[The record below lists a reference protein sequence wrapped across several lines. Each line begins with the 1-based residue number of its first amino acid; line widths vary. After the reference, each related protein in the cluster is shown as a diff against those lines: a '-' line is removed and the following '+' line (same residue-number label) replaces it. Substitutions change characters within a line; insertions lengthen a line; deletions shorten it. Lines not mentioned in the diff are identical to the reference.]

1 MCIRT
6 TANARED
13 VNRKVES
20 FFFFFLDVSARV
32 LAVSLLSVRSDNR
45 YRSRRGRPLEIGIMP
60 ALEVVGGLAGK
71 VGVNRRVAT
80 GVDKQVVNEDSEES
94 SDDGSSSGNP

>member
-1 MCIRT
+1 MYIRT

-13 VNRKVES
+13 VNRKLE
-20 FFFFFLDVSARV
+20 FFFSSDVSARV

-45 YRSRRGRPLEIGIMP
+45 HRPRRGRPLEISVMP
-60 ALEVVGGLAGK
+60 ALEVVGGLAGE

>member
-1 MCIRT
+1 
-6 TANARED
+6 
-13 VNRKVES
+13 
-20 FFFFFLDVSARV
+20 
-32 LAVSLLSVRSDNR
+32 
-45 YRSRRGRPLEIGIMP
+45 MP
-60 ALEVVGGLAGK
+60 ALEVVGGLAGE

>member
-1 MCIRT
+1 M
-6 TANARED
+6 
-13 VNRKVES
+13 
-20 FFFFFLDVSARV
+20 SARV
-32 LAVSLLSVRSDNR
+32 LAVSLLSVRSDHR
-45 YRSRRGRPLEIGIMP
+45 HRPRRGRPLEIGVMP
-60 ALEVVGGLAGK
+60 ALEVVGGLAGE